1 MPGRELGLR
10 NQMELLSYK
19 PSPFKNP
26 SSSIYFLYWFQGA
39 LATIRVHFWHECV
52 SWERC
57 LFFFNT
63 GCIVGKQWSKQAWL
77 THCNGLA
84 LFSWH
89 CCLDIVNQR
98 CCHSRERRTLL
109 SPPFL
114 SKVENQTWESRM
126 MLGGVGDII
135 QYERNHFFISCYFKW
150 RLKLRLELKKKK
162 LKKVTMWEVI
172 SLLIE
177 IRLDE

>member
-1 MPGRELGLR
+1 
-10 NQMELLSYK
+10 
-19 PSPFKNP
+19 
-26 SSSIYFLYWFQGA
+26 
-39 LATIRVHFWHECV
+39 
-52 SWERC
+52 
-57 LFFFNT
+57 
-63 GCIVGKQWSKQAWL
+63 
-77 THCNGLA
+77 
-84 LFSWH
+84 
-89 CCLDIVNQR
+89 
-98 CCHSRERRTLL
+98 
-109 SPPFL
+109 
-114 SKVENQTWESRM
+114 M

>member
-109 SPPFL
+109 SPPPFSL
-114 SKVENQTWESRM
+114 KLKTKHEKVEWC
-126 MLGGVGDII
+126 LGVGGTLFNMK
-135 QYERNHFFISCYFKW
+135 ETTFSSPFILSGG
-150 RLKLRLELKKKK
+150 LN
-162 LKKVTMWEVI
+162 
-172 SLLIE
+172 
-177 IRLDE
+177 